1 MIPIGIRS
9 VYSINLQ
16 RTMCNVFQTH
26 EKRFEIQ
33 ILPDTDW
40 KTTLTDQKCPINDGS
55 SEVEQMPAIQPLS
68 ATDIGIKLSPSGRGK

>member
-1 MIPIGIRS
+1 
-9 VYSINLQ
+9 
-16 RTMCNVFQTH
+16 MCNTFQTH
-26 EKRFEIQ
+26 EKRFEVQ

-68 ATDIGIKLSPSGRGK
+68 ATDIGIKLNPSGRGKLKKNT